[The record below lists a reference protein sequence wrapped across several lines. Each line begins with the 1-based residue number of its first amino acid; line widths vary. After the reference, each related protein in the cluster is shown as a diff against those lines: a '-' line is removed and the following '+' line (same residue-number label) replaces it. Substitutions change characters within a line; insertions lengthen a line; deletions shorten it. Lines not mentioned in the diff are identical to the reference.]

1 LKNQKALFLMIVHL
15 KNYFAKQNHTACRT
29 EILRPVGS
37 ESDLLN
43 VKDGV
48 KVSRFQCVIA

>member
-1 LKNQKALFLMIVHL
+1 MIVHL